1 MSSGKALWSAGPLVL
16 LVAGCIIVP
25 GNSSLVSPSYG
36 RSTAGT
42 EIPGRSPTSGG
53 AEVARDT
60 TRRDASRSNSDA
72 SVPIIA
78 SLTASPT
85 NLTQPGQEVAFHIEA
100 VDLAGTP
107 SYTWSATGGTLTST
121 AGTRVGWRSPSQP
134 GRYTVLVLVTSQSG
148 GATTGAVNIEVRR
161 DGTAEV
167 LPQSSSPSPSPAASA
182 AVSPAGS
189 LVASPSHDPAICEVK

>member
-1 MSSGKALWSAGPLVL
+1 M

-25 GNSSLVSPSYG
+25 GNASLVSPSYG
-36 RSTAGT
+36 RSPAGA
-42 EIPGRSPTSGG
+42 EAPGRSATTGG
-53 AEVARDT
+53 TEVARDT
-60 TRRDASRSNSDA
+60 TRKGANHASSDA

-100 VDLAGTP
+100 VDLSGTP
-107 SYTWSATGGTLTST
+107 SYTWSATGGTLTTT

-167 LPQSSSPSPSPAASA
+167 LPQAPTPSPAPSASPS
-182 AVSPAGS
+182 VSPG
-189 LVASPSHDPAICEVK
+189 ASPSHDPEDCAVK